1 VKRGWSNNERRGRD
15 GQSRTRKVIGIDPH
29 ARSPPTFQPWLRH
42 DHTAAGETLW
52 EAYSAPQWRRQRGGK
67 GKASPLWVYGKIG
80 KQLPNPT
87 NSLCTVVNVSAS
99 GGLRTLDLLP
109 IPQFP
114 PPLLQ
119 NPGGATGAPYTPT
132 SLTPAGEALLCNWV
146 TQLLLDYS
154 NVFWYL
160 NTKQTVHLTRVKS
173 CSHNR
178 FLAANQQTDIHWL
191 LAVYIFIK
199 LNY

>member
-1 VKRGWSNNERRGRD
+1 MSSPTSLEIIGAKCIWS
-15 GQSRTRKVIGIDPH
+15 P
-29 ARSPPTFQPWLRH
+29 ATFTTGGYFLLGTVGSLQC
-42 DHTAAGETLW
+42 
-52 EAYSAPQWRRQRGGK
+52 SSVAPSEGGK

-87 NSLCTVVNVSAS
+87 NSLCTAVNVSAS
-99 GGLRTLDLLP
+99 GGLRTLDPLLMP
-109 IPQFP
+109 HF

-146 TQLLLDYS
+146 TQLLLDYW

-160 NTKQTVHLTRVKS
+160 NTKQTVPLTRVKS